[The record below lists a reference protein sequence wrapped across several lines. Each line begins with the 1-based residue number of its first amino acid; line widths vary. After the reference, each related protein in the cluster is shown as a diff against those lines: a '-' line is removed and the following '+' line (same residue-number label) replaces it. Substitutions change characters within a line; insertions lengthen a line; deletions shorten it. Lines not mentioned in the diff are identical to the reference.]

1 MKLFH
6 IGDLHIGRYL
16 HKYNLAEC
24 QREMLHRITELVRQE
39 KPDALLI
46 AGDVFDKSVPSGEA
60 YTIFDQFLEEVT
72 EAAPEMTVLMIAG
85 NHDSAER
92 LQYASS
98 FLERHHIYISVLPP
112 SSPEEYL
119 RKVTLTDAYGEVDF
133 YLLPFTKPSFVRR
146 LFETGESAGISWS
159 AAVAKVLEREQ
170 IDFSRRNVMIS
181 HQFYASEGAEP
192 ETCDSEQT
200 SIAVGGIDRVDVELL
215 RDFDYAALGHLHGS
229 QQVRYPYVR
238 YAGTPFKYSVSEA
251 NQKKSVVQIVL
262 GEKGTE
268 PEISFLPVTAGQDVR
283 SIRGTLREVLDL
295 TESDASENM
304 DEEKTLCVKGK
315 KKGEPIP
322 CRQKCQDYVSITL
335 TDEDDALLTD
345 ARDLLEEWYSHILEI
360 RVDNQRTRAQFAD
373 QELAQ
378 EGWSLPEAFGH
389 FFEEMNQRSM
399 NEQECLVM
407 EQIWN
412 EMGGLG

>member
-16 HKYNLAEC
+16 HKYSLAEC
-24 QREMLHRITELVRQE
+24 QREMLHRIVELVGQE

-60 YTIFDQFLEEVT
+60 YTIFDTFLEEVT
-72 EAAPEMTVLMIAG
+72 EAAPDMTVLMIAG

-112 SSPEEYL
+112 SLPEEYL
-119 RKVTLTDAYGEVDF
+119 KKVTLTDTYGEVDF
-133 YLLPFTKPSFVRR
+133 YLLPFTKPSYVRR
-146 LFETGESAGISWS
+146 LFEEGEAAGISWS
-159 AAVAKVLEREQ
+159 DAVAKVLEREQ
-170 IDFSRRNVMIS
+170 IDFGRRNVILS

-192 ETCDSEQT
+192 ETCGSEQT

-215 RDFDYAALGHLHGS
+215 KAFDYAALGHLHGS

-251 NQKKSVVQIVL
+251 HQKKSVVRIVL

-268 PEISFLPVTAGQDVR
+268 PEITFLPVAAERDVR
-283 SIRGTLREVLDL
+283 SIRGSLQEVLSL
-295 TESDASENM
+295 A
-304 DEEKTLCVKGK
+304 EKLPQR
-315 KKGEPIP
+315 E
-322 CRQKCQDYVSITL
+322 RCQDYVSITL
-335 TDEDDALLTD
+335 TDEDDGLLTD
-345 ARDLLEEWYSHILEI
+345 ARDQLEERYVHILEI
-360 RVDNQRTRAQFAD
+360 RVDNQRTRAQFED
-373 QELAQ
+373 QELAE
-378 EGWSLPEAFGH
+378 EGWSLSEAFGH
-389 FFEEMNQRSM
+389 FFEELNHRPM

-407 EQIWN
+407 EQLWE
-412 EMGGLG
+412 EMGGLV